1 MKNSAIDV
9 VNKLLRQLCSLE
21 DITPSMSIV
30 EDIGMDSLSVVL
42 FIVDLENELNVLI
55 SDSDLDPASLITVSD
70 LYALA
75 TKYTST

>member
-1 MKNSAIDV
+1 MNNSAIDV

-21 DITPSMSIV
+21 DITPSMSII

-55 SDSDLDPASLITVSD
+55 NDSDLDPASLITVSD
-70 LYALA
+70 LYELA
-75 TKYTST
+75 TKYMNA